1 MIKATT
7 ILLTEYCYQIN
18 MANHIVGFLM
28 TSRNWF
34 AFLGNWGFT
43 PIPVFIGK
51 RQILLPLIY
60 WSQKP
65 FKSVYIPPLR
75 DTQIRM
81 DLFIGP
87 FESIVR
93 IHIMDPAFVGS
104 ITTII
109 L

>member
-28 TSRNWF
+28 TSEIGLLSWEIGR
-34 AFLGNWGFT
+34 FT

-60 WSQKP
+60 RSQYP
-65 FKSVYIPPLR
+65 FKSVVDPPTAGYIDSNGL
-75 DTQIRM
+75 
-81 DLFIGP
+81 
-87 FESIVR
+87 
-93 IHIMDPAFVGS
+93 IH
-104 ITTII
+104 
-109 L
+109 